1 MIEQH
6 FQHISTFEIISN
18 GPNNC
23 PIVVKPH
30 LPVSFV
36 FIFQRQSLSHLRI
49 SFLVTPSLFLR
60 VLNFHYFRAEYFYYY
75 FFSIQFSFAL
85 LEVYPDRDERNYG
98 VTTYHGLLHHDT
110 RIGNKRFS
118 VKYFTL
124 VPMSTVNFY
133 LPTQINDFLSPS
145 GKEKRFVN
153 IQL

>member
-6 FQHISTFEIISN
+6 FQHISTLEIISN

-36 FIFQRQSLSHLRI
+36 FILQRQSLSHLRI
-49 SFLVTPSLFLR
+49 SFLVTPSLFLC
-60 VLNFHYFRAEYFYYY
+60 VLNFHYFGL
-75 FFSIQFSFAL
+75 SIFIIISFL
-85 LEVYPDRDERNYG
+85 YSFHLRSQRSTLTGMKRNYG

-124 VPMSTVNFY
+124 IPMSTVNFY

-145 GKEKRFVN
+145 GKEKRFAN